1 MHAPVVVTWMFRYHV
16 CMPINWIWASLC
28 VWWVH
33 LLFVFLSFLHEG
45 QILGQAIQKRTLIL
59 MRCHDSC
66 SSSSWGRWGVCP
78 HARRR
83 QQRRWSPL
91 HTAAPFPLFFFSS
104 SSFSS
109 RFFFSCV
116 VQTRGTLDHR
126 SSRLATESSTTGEA
140 LHRRSPE
147 TATLSPGPRH
157 QFPPVS
163 EVVISRSLCFD
174 VLYIRLDYLVVPVK
188 VLQFLKDTKTYLE
201 DKYAFGRWLN
211 LSAAQF
217 THSMMR

>member
-1 MHAPVVVTWMFRYHV
+1 
-16 CMPINWIWASLC
+16 
-28 VWWVH
+28 
-33 LLFVFLSFLHEG
+33 
-45 QILGQAIQKRTLIL
+45 
-59 MRCHDSC
+59 
-66 SSSSWGRWGVCP
+66 
-78 HARRR
+78 
-83 QQRRWSPL
+83 
-91 HTAAPFPLFFFSS
+91 LFFFSS